1 MRPPLDLDASALPW
15 PASAADAFLAI
26 NMLHISPW
34 ATTQGLLR
42 EAARL
47 LPHNGLLYRTH
58 PLKAAA

>member
-1 MRPPLDLDASALPW
+1 VRPPLDLDASALPW
-15 PASAADAFLAI
+15 PASAADAILVI

-58 PLKAAA
+58 PSKAAV